1 MIALRRNLESEVCE
15 VNSMPSYE
23 TPLFRLLFP
32 ARIINGGVR
41 IAGYWLLQMALSSPG
56 AFDDKKGLKL

>member
-1 MIALRRNLESEVCE
+1 
-15 VNSMPSYE
+15 MPSYE

-41 IAGYWLLQMALSSPG
+41 IAGYWLPQMALSSPG
-56 AFDDKKGLKL
+56 AFDDKKGLRLSVNNNT